1 MRITLLFSF
10 QAFATYLFFTALA
23 TPSYLLLR
31 RFLPLRPGRIF
42 RIAAWCIQGVAVGMI
57 IWPADENLILTLPFY
72 FVILLICS
80 AGSLLSR
87 VSIIGL
93 FFSLSMSISGFCCNL
108 PVLMDEKLPEQFSWP
123 IERVIILGLWLAL
136 YLLCRRFYPDDGTY
150 PVLSPRFWVLTD
162 LFALLAFGTLL
173 AVVAL
178 PMSLNAPF
186 DNDYYTDPVIWRYF
200 RGLWLALYLLCRRFY
215 PDDGTY
221 PVLSPRFWVLTDLFA
236 LLAFGTL
243 LAVVALPMSLNAP
256 FDNDYYTDPVIWRYF
271 RVQILLISPLIFA
284 GALGALIAIVVL
296 SRHEQLERGQMLYEV
311 NRAYYSQLEQ
321 TQLQVR
327 RLRHDMANHLQAM
340 RALDGDALHRYIDD
354 LIDSPAMRSQTHYCE
369 NTVVNAVLQ
378 NKEPR
383 IASLHIDAEIAVS
396 LPADLPIQDLD
407 LCALFANG
415 LDNAIEACA
424 RMPVHER
431 RLSVRARAD
440 KGLLIV
446 RMRNRTPDLT
456 PLAPDNLPETHK
468 RDRENHGFGLMN
480 LRAIAARYQGSME
493 LQRAGGMF
501 ELLVTLPLKEHRQV

>member
-10 QAFATYLFFTALA
+10 QALATYLFFTALA
-23 TPSYLLLR
+23 TPSYLLLH
-31 RFLPLRPGRIF
+31 RFLPLRPGRVF

-123 IERVIILGLWLAL
+123 IERVIIL
-136 YLLCRRFYPDDGTY
+136 
-150 PVLSPRFWVLTD
+150 
-162 LFALLAFGTLL
+162 
-173 AVVAL
+173 
-178 PMSLNAPF
+178 
-186 DNDYYTDPVIWRYF
+186 
-200 RGLWLALYLLCRRFY
+200 GLWLALYLLCRRFY

>member
-1 MRITLLFSF
+1 MTLLPAHTIFFLLS
-10 QAFATYLFFTALA
+10 YLFYALLT
-23 TPSYLLLR
+23 TPAYLLLR
-31 RFLPLRPGRIF
+31 RFLPLPKSRLKRTAVWLAQSI
-42 RIAAWCIQGVAVGMI
+42 AVGMI
-57 IWPADENLILTLPFY
+57 VWPADENLILTLPFY
-72 FVILLICS
+72 FAVLLACS
-80 AGSLLSR
+80 TGSLLSR
-87 VSIIGL
+87 ISVTAL
-93 FFSLSMSISGFCCNL
+93 FFSLSMSISGFSCNL
-108 PVLMDEKLPEQFSWP
+108 PTLSDTWSFEIGFLSLDHVVTLA
-123 IERVIILGLWLAL
+123 LWLLL
-136 YLLCRRFYPDDGTY
+136 YLLCRRVYPADGTY
-150 PVLSPRFWVLTD
+150 PVLSQRFWILTD
-162 LFALLAFGTLL
+162 LFTLLAFGTLL
-173 AVVAL
+173 AVVVL
-178 PMSLNAPF
+178 PMTLNASF
-186 DNDYYTDPVIWRYF
+186 DNDFYAEPIIWRYF
-200 RGLWLALYLLCRRFY
+200 R
-215 PDDGTY
+215 
-221 PVLSPRFWVLTDLFA
+221 
-236 LLAFGTL
+236 
-243 LAVVALPMSLNAP
+243 M
-256 FDNDYYTDPVIWRYF
+256 
-271 RVQILLISPLIFA
+271 QILLISPLIFA
-284 GALGALIAIVVL
+284 GSLGALIAVVIL
-296 SRHEQLERGQMLYEV
+296 SRHEQLERGQMLYEM

-340 RALDGDALHRYIDD
+340 RALDGDALHRYIDE

-383 IASLHIDAEIAVS
+383 IAALHIDAEIAVS

-440 KGLLIV
+440 KGLLVV

-456 PLAPDNLPETHK
+456 PIAPDDLPETHK

-501 ELLVTLPLKEHRQV
+501 ELLVTLPLKEPGQI

>member
-123 IERVIILGLWLAL
+123 IERVIIL
-136 YLLCRRFYPDDGTY
+136 
-150 PVLSPRFWVLTD
+150 
-162 LFALLAFGTLL
+162 
-173 AVVAL
+173 
-178 PMSLNAPF
+178 
-186 DNDYYTDPVIWRYF
+186 
-200 RGLWLALYLLCRRFY
+200 GLWLALYLLCRRFY